1 MDLAWTT
8 SLDQL
13 WRSPTFPMWLTLAA
27 AAFFAIVFLVIVLR
41 ADRSVANGALTVM
54 TLLAIAVAA
63 AATVRGLGNEEAGAV
78 AARSSSGG
86 AGSLPALSCVDDLAG
101 DSVEAACEKVLFG
114 SPDHVAAAVSYAA
127 ARLDRLT
134 VLGDATTATRS
145 MTPELQALRRAVER
159 DRYGLVAHVLVAR
172 DGCTAAICPAYRSL
186 TDQRQIVS
194 NIEGRVYDGLVT
206 RYTPMWSG
214 VLAAADSA
222 SAAPTSPAAA
232 AALIGGQP
240 SLPTGKPTDAEF
252 PSSASI
258 PPVSIM
264 TSEPATGTATPAPS
278 ATATPAPAP
287 RPAAASH
294 ANAKANAKAAPKAAP
309 KAASHPSTAAKRP
322 ANPAP
327 PPPVQLAPAPSSG
340 DR

>member
-1 MDLAWTT
+1 MDLAWTN

-54 TLLAIAVAA
+54 TLLAVAVAA

-78 AARSSSGG
+78 AVRASSGG

-134 VLGDATTATRS
+134 VLGDATTATRA

-186 TDQRQIVS
+186 TDRRQVAA

-206 RYTPMWSG
+206 RYTPTWSG
-214 VLAAADSA
+214 VSAAAESGL
-222 SAAPTSPAAA
+222 AAPTSPAAA

-240 SLPTGKPTDAEF
+240 SVPTGKPTDADF

-264 TSEPATGTATPAPS
+264 TSEPPAASPAPSAAATPAPV
-278 ATATPAPAP
+278 P
-287 RPAAASH
+287 RPTAASH
-294 ANAKANAKAAPKAAP
+294 VNANAKANAKAAPKAAP

-327 PPPVQLAPAPSSG
+327 PVQLAPPPSSG

>member
-1 MDLAWTT
+1 MDLAWT
-8 SLDQL
+8 SLDQF

-27 AAFFAIVFLVIVLR
+27 AAFFAILFLVIVLR

-63 AATVRGLGNEEAGAV
+63 AATVRGLGNEETGAV
-78 AARSSSGG
+78 AARVSSGG
-86 AGSLPALSCVDDLAG
+86 TGSLPALSCVDDLAG
-101 DSVEAACEKVLFG
+101 DSVEVACEKVLFG

-134 VLGDATTATRS
+134 VLGEATTATRS

-186 TDQRQIVS
+186 TDRRQIAA

-206 RYTPMWSG
+206 RYTPTWSG
-214 VLAAADSA
+214 ASAAADPG
-222 SAAPTSPAAA
+222 SAAPASPA

-240 SLPTGKPTDAEF
+240 SVPTGKPTDAEF

-264 TSEPATGTATPAPS
+264 TSEPATGTAAPAPS
-278 ATATPAPAP
+278 AAATPAPVP

-294 ANAKANAKAAPKAAP
+294 GKANAKAAPKAAP
-309 KAASHPSTAAKRP
+309 KAASHPSSAAKRP

>member
-13 WRSPTFPMWLTLAA
+13 WRSPTFPMWLTLVA

-41 ADRSVANGALTVM
+41 ADRSVANGALTVV

-63 AATVRGLGNEEAGAV
+63 AATARGLGGEEGGSAAVRGSFAGA
-78 AARSSSGG
+78 ASM
-86 AGSLPALSCVDDLAG
+86 PALSCVDDLAG
-101 DSVEAACEKVLFG
+101 EGVEAACEKVLFG

-127 ARLDRLT
+127 ARLDRL
-134 VLGDATTATRS
+134 VALGDVTAAS
-145 MTPELQALRRAVER
+145 KVMTPELQALRRAVER

-172 DGCTAAICPAYRSL
+172 DGCTAAMCPAYRSL

-214 VLAAADSA
+214 APATADSGSALPSA
-222 SAAPTSPAAA
+222 SPAA
-232 AALIGGQP
+232 AALIGGLP
-240 SLPTGKPTDAEF
+240 TLPTGKPTDAEF
-252 PSSASI
+252 PSAASI

-264 TSEPATGTATPAPS
+264 TSEPATGTAAPTPGA
-278 ATATPAPAP
+278 AATPAPVP
-287 RPAAASH
+287 RPAAASQ
-294 ANAKANAKAAPKAAP
+294 AKANAKAAPKAAP
-309 KAASHPSTAAKRP
+309 RAASHPSTAAKRP
-322 ANPAP
+322 ASPP
-327 PPPVQLAPAPSSG
+327 PPPVQLSPAPSTG